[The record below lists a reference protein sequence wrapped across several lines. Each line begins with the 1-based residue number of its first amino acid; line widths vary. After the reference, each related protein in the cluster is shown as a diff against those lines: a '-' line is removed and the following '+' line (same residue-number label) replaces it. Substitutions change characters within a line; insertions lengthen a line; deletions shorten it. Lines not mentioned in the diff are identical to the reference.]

1 MARYNGPVCRLC
13 RREGQK
19 LYLKGAR
26 CHGPKCAMERRAYAP
41 GEHGEHRGRRR
52 RPSDYA
58 LQLREKQKLRSMYG
72 VLEKQFRRYVARAL
86 RSKGVTGLALLQL
99 LERRLDS
106 VLRKA
111 GLAQSQA
118 QARQLVRHRHFTVN
132 GRIVDIASFL
142 VSEGD
147 VIEVREKSRDLQ
159 AIVAA
164 IGAGAGGAIGWLEID
179 PEARRITVKRLP
191 EADDIAVDVDEQQV
205 VEFYAR

>member
-1 MARYNGPVCRLC
+1 
-13 RREGQK
+13 
-19 LYLKGAR
+19 
-26 CHGPKCAMERRAYAP
+26 MERRAYAP

-164 IGAGAGGAIGWLEID
+164 IGAGAGGAIEWLEID